1 MPIVVRPSLSRIEGP
16 SQLQRLRGNSSV
28 SQINRSIELCL
39 PIFPY
44 SHHIFCSFF
53 LCFSCAPRVQVSID
67 SDSRSPNIMARI
79 ISVQEISKHN
89 IPDDLWLVVDNTVYD
104 LTEFAPE
111 HPGGAGSM
119 LPSLSTITL
128 LISPLSH
135 PALRRPRCH
144 PSLQR
149 DPCFLPHPNLSLR
162 IQNTRDPR
170 PLRAH
175 R

>member
-1 MPIVVRPSLSRIEGP
+1 MVVRPSF
-16 SQLQRLRGNSSV
+16 RGNSSA
-28 SQINRSIELCL
+28 SHIDRSIELRL
-39 PIFPY
+39 PIFP
-44 SHHIFCSFF
+44 SPHHLFCSFF

-67 SDSRSPNIMARI
+67 SNSRSPNIMVRI

-128 LISPLSH
+128 LTNPLSH
-135 PALRRPRCH
+135 PGLRRPRCH

-149 DPCFLPHPNLSLR
+149 NSCSLAHSNLSPR

-170 PLRAH
+170 PLHTH
-175 R
+175 RRMG